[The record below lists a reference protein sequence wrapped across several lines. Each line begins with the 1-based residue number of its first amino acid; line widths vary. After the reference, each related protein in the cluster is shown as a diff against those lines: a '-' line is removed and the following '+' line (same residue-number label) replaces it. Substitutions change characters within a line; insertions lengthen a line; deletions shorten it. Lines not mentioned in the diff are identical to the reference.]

1 MTKSKVDLV
10 KEKILLLKQSNL
22 DVKDSLDF
30 LHNIAENIPVVIVTC
45 GPSLSQI
52 PQEKLIALGSK
63 CILIAVK
70 QAHEY
75 LNGVE
80 IFHLINQFN
89 LSKYKY
95 LKPTYTISSLILDEV
110 DRQIFSNVD
119 LFLPHD
125 NELFS
130 SNYEARLNKRVAVTL
145 DFDKYLLT
153 NTVERPWGP
162 GIVLELAIYLAIHLG
177 TKNIFLVGYDLASPT
192 AQIDRF
198 TKFYELKQNKISTK
212 VVRLKERLAKN
223 ISDITGISE
232 NRIRYELNLPYNSI
246 TSTIESDENELLI
259 NSSKELYLW
268 LNNLGIRLDI
278 CSQKSYV
285 SELIP
290 RITIDKMSEILN
302 LLAEIS

>member
-1 MTKSKVDLV
+1 M
-10 KEKILLLKQSNL
+10 
-22 DVKDSLDF
+22 
-30 LHNIAENIPVVIVTC
+30 
-45 GPSLSQI
+45 
-52 PQEKLIALGSK
+52 
-63 CILIAVK
+63 
-70 QAHEY
+70 
-75 LNGVE
+75 
-80 IFHLINQFN
+80 
-89 LSKYKY
+89 
-95 LKPTYTISSLILDEV
+95 
-110 DRQIFSNVD
+110 
-119 LFLPHD
+119 
-125 NELFS
+125 
-130 SNYEARLNKRVAVTL
+130 
-145 DFDKYLLT
+145 
-153 NTVERPWGP
+153 
-162 GIVLELAIYLAIHLG
+162 G